1 MEMGFPFFFS
11 LFTLPFSLAI
21 ESRGDAGTGGKANG
35 KEIKK
40 IMRLQL
46 TTATTEREMKNSD
59 IDRCDIN
66 GKTLREFKTLR
77 FALLV

>member
-21 ESRGDAGTGGKANG
+21 ESRGEGKAENG

-40 IMRLQL
+40 IMRLQ
-46 TTATTEREMKNSD
+46 D
-59 IDRCDIN
+59 DDN
-66 GKTLREFKTLR
+66 GEK
-77 FALLV
+77 